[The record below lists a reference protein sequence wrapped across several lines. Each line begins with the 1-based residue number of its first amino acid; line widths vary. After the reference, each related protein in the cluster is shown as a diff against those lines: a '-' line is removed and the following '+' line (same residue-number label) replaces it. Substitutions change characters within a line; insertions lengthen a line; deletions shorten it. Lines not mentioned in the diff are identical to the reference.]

1 MKLITWANLL
11 TLGRLLAI
19 LPCAWA
25 ITSDHWQPAAAL
37 FTLAVVTDFLDG
49 QMARRYG
56 QASALGGLL
65 DHATDALF
73 VSTCLAALAWSGYVN
88 AWLPVMVLLAF
99 SQYMIDSQ
107 ALTGHTLRTNWLGR
121 NNGIGYYVLVGVP
134 VVRNALGFS
143 WPGDVLIELFAWLLL
158 ASTAV
163 SMIERAIVFARMRA

>member
-11 TLGRLLAI
+11 TIGRLLAI

-25 ITSDHWQPAAAL
+25 ILSDRWQLAATL

-49 QMARRYG
+49 PLARRYG

-73 VSTCLAALAWSGYVN
+73 VGTCLAALAWSGYVN
-88 AWLPVMVLLAF
+88 PWLPGLVLLAF
-99 SQYMIDSQ
+99 SQYMVDSK
-107 ALTGHTLRTNWLGR
+107 ALSGQTLRTNWLGR
-121 NNGIGYYVLVGVP
+121 NNGIAYYILVGVP
-134 VVRNALGFS
+134 VVRNSLALN

-158 ASTAV
+158 ATTAA
-163 SMIERAIVFARMRA
+163 SIIERAIVFARMRA